1 MPFDVCYRLGLQFEN
16 ISSKVVTPRHIPLPT
31 LPNDSS
37 LMFEVIM
44 FSFTA
49 MTTFLQFLH
58 LYRSVWWLPQSYT
71 RHSMVRSFK
80 LKYFT
85 LSKIRLKVFQYSLSN
100 THLAKGGVV
109 LTYRFV
115 VCIYSLTT
123 FLKFMTQAFPAVKK
137 IDEIYF
143 FHNLYTIILKHLHVP
158 IYL

>member
-1 MPFDVCYRLGLQFEN
+1 MGIIHEVYQLYTFNMPFDVCYRLGLQFEN

-71 RHSMVRSFK
+71 RHSMVR
-80 LKYFT
+80 
-85 LSKIRLKVFQYSLSN
+85 
-100 THLAKGGVV
+100 
-109 LTYRFV
+109 
-115 VCIYSLTT
+115 
-123 FLKFMTQAFPAVKK
+123 
-137 IDEIYF
+137 
-143 FHNLYTIILKHLHVP
+143 
-158 IYL
+158 

>member
-71 RHSMVRSFK
+71 RHSMVRKIVLILFVSILCF
-80 LKYFT
+80 YFNVILFFLT
-85 LSKIRLKVFQYSLSN
+85 QKFNFVILQVE
-100 THLAKGGVV
+100 LAKIFICTSRKRLFWSPVMEPQSHPPQRV
-109 LTYRFV
+109 L
-115 VCIYSLTT
+115 S
-123 FLKFMTQAFPAVKK
+123 
-137 IDEIYF
+137 IDEFLASYPAAQRG
-143 FHNLYTIILKHLHVP
+143 LQLS
-158 IYL
+158 